1 MPGTVLG
8 FGNTKINKT
17 ESFNSKQSM
26 KKDRY
31 ISYLQCNVVMFS
43 VIGLVHAM
51 ESRKMEDSFC
61 PAESGISEAAS
72 ENRRHLGW
80 VLKDE

>member
-1 MPGTVLG
+1 MPGSVLG
-8 FGNTKINKT
+8 FGNRKINKT
-17 ESFNSKQSM
+17 ESLNSKQSM

-51 ESRKMEDSFC
+51 ESRKMEDSSVRQNQGSQRQLLRT
-61 PAESGISEAAS
+61 EDI
-72 ENRRHLGW
+72 
-80 VLKDE
+80 